1 MTDSQGEFAIKE
13 DKLLG
18 KDKSIITKK
27 CIIISSLCALLIIIV
42 ILLILIFTVFT
53 KKDKSD
59 KKSDQDTEDNTQ
71 IDTIPPEEMKKARES
86 FKQYNFTGDDP
97 SKVLSYN
104 LFVPENYTKEQKY
117 PLVMFISDR
126 SLVGKEVTAPITE
139 TVGGPIWATDTVQ
152 NKHPCFVLVP
162 QYNEGVVDGTW
173 NKSEY
178 FYITLKLISKLEEDY
193 NIDKNRIYGTGQSM
207 GAMTTLYLLAN
218 HQDLLAAGLIADGH
232 WLLEQLY
239 GLVNATFTFF
249 AAEGDPN
256 PFNTQNEVKEYFNN
270 NSYPY
275 GSLELINARENAE
288 VLNKEVDAMYQK
300 GYKQNFI
307 SFAKG
312 TVINPGSEEEGE
324 HMASFKYGFRLERV
338 RDWIFQQER
347 KE

>member
-1 MTDSQGEFAIKE
+1 MTDSGKEFENKE
-13 DKLLG
+13 DNLLEE
-18 KDKSIITKK
+18 DKSKINTK
-27 CIIISSLCALLIIIV
+27 CIIISAICVLLIIAIV
-42 ILLILIFTVFT
+42 LILIFTVFS
-53 KKDKSD
+53 KKDESDKSD
-59 KKSDQDTEDNTQ
+59 QSSEDNTQ
-71 IDTIPPEEMKKARES
+71 IDTIPPEEMNKARQS
-86 FKQYNFTGDDP
+86 FKQYNFTED

-104 LFVPENYTKEQKY
+104 LFIPENYTKDEKY
-117 PLVMFISDR
+117 PLVIFISDK
-126 SLVGKEVTAPITE
+126 SLVGKEVTAPITQ

-152 NKHPCFVLVP
+152 KKHPCFVLVP
-162 QYNEGVVDGTW
+162 QYNEGVVDGAW
-173 NKSEY
+173 NKSIY
-178 FYITLKLISKLEEDY
+178 LNITLNLISKLEEDY

-218 HQDLLAAGLIADGH
+218 HQDLFAAGLIADGH

-288 VLNKEVDAMYQK
+288 VLNKETDAMYQK
-300 GYKQNFI
+300 GNKQNFI

-312 TVINPGSEEEGE
+312 TVVNPGSEGKGE
-324 HMASFKYGFRLERV
+324 HMASFKYAYRLERV
-338 RDWIFQQER
+338 RDWIFEQVK

>member
-1 MTDSQGEFAIKE
+1 MTDSEREFENKE
-13 DKLLG
+13 DNLLEE
-18 KDKSIITKK
+18 DKSKINTK
-27 CIIISSLCALLIIIV
+27 CIIISAICILLIIAIV
-42 ILLILIFTVFT
+42 LILVFTVFS
-53 KKDKSD
+53 KKEENDKPDRGSEED
-59 KKSDQDTEDNTQ
+59 KTQ
-71 IDTIPPEEMKKARES
+71 IDTIPPEEMNKARQS
-86 FKQYNFTGDDP
+86 FKQYNFTED

-104 LFVPENYTKEQKY
+104 LFVPENYTKDEKY
-117 PLVMFISDR
+117 PLVMFISDK

-152 NKHPCFVLVP
+152 KKHPCFVLVP

-173 NKSEY
+173 KKSEY
-178 FYITLKLISKLEEDY
+178 LNITLNLISKLEKDY
-193 NIDKNRIYGTGQSM
+193 SIDKNRIYGTGQSM

-218 HQDLLAAGLIADGH
+218 HQDLFAAGLIADGH

-270 NSYPY
+270 ISYPY

-288 VLNKEVDAMYQK
+288 VLNKETDAMYQK
-300 GYKQNFI
+300 GNKQNFI

-312 TVINPGSEEEGE
+312 TVVNPGSEGKGE
-324 HMASFKYGFRLERV
+324 HMASFKYAYRLERV
-338 RDWIFQQER
+338 RDWIFEQEK

>member
-1 MTDSQGEFAIKE
+1 MTDSGKEFENKE
-13 DKLLG
+13 DNLLEE
-18 KDKSIITKK
+18 DKSKINTK
-27 CIIISSLCALLIIIV
+27 CIIISAICVLLIIAIV
-42 ILLILIFTVFT
+42 LILIFTVFS
-53 KKDKSD
+53 KKDESDKSD
-59 KKSDQDTEDNTQ
+59 QGSEDNTQ
-71 IDTIPPEEMKKARES
+71 IDTIPPEEMNKARQS
-86 FKQYNFTGDDP
+86 FKQYNFTED

-104 LFVPENYTKEQKY
+104 LFIPENYTKDEKY
-117 PLVMFISDR
+117 PLVMFISDK
-126 SLVGKEVTAPITE
+126 SLVGKEVTAPITQ

-152 NKHPCFVLVP
+152 KKHPCFVLVP

-173 NKSEY
+173 SKSIY
-178 FYITLKLISKLEEDY
+178 LNITLNLISKLEEDY

-218 HQDLLAAGLIADGH
+218 HQDLFAAGLIADGH

-275 GSLELINARENAE
+275 ASLELINARENAE
-288 VLNKEVDAMYQK
+288 VLNKETDAMYQK
-300 GYKQNFI
+300 GNKQNFI

-312 TVINPGSEEEGE
+312 TVVNPGSEGKGE
-324 HMASFKYGFRLERV
+324 HMASFKYAYRLERV
-338 RDWIFQQER
+338 RDWIFEQVK

>member
-1 MTDSQGEFAIKE
+1 MTDSGKEFENKE
-13 DKLLG
+13 DNLLEE
-18 KDKSIITKK
+18 DKSKINTK
-27 CIIISSLCALLIIIV
+27 CIIISAICVLLIIAIV
-42 ILLILIFTVFT
+42 LILIFTVFS
-53 KKDKSD
+53 KKDESDKSD
-59 KKSDQDTEDNTQ
+59 QSSEDNTQ
-71 IDTIPPEEMKKARES
+71 IDTIPPEEMNKARQS
-86 FKQYNFTGDDP
+86 FKQYNFTED

-104 LFVPENYTKEQKY
+104 LFIPENYTKDEKY
-117 PLVMFISDR
+117 PLVMFISDK
-126 SLVGKEVTAPITE
+126 SLVGKEVTAPITQ

-152 NKHPCFVLVP
+152 KKHPCFVLVP
-162 QYNEGVVDGTW
+162 QYNEGVVDGAW
-173 NKSEY
+173 NKSIY
-178 FYITLKLISKLEEDY
+178 LNITLNLISKLEEDY

-218 HQDLLAAGLIADGH
+218 HQDLFAAGLIADGH

-288 VLNKEVDAMYQK
+288 VLNKETDAMYQK
-300 GYKQNFI
+300 GNKQNFI

-312 TVINPGSEEEGE
+312 TVVNPGSEGKGE
-324 HMASFKYGFRLERV
+324 HMASFKYAYRLERV
-338 RDWIFQQER
+338 RDWIFEQVK

>member
-1 MTDSQGEFAIKE
+1 MVDSEGELANKE
-13 DKLLG
+13 DNLLEEEES
-18 KDKSIITKK
+18 KINKK
-27 CIIISSLCALLIIIV
+27 CIIISTTCVLLIIVIV
-42 ILLILIFTVFT
+42 LILVFTVFS
-53 KKDKSD
+53 KKDENDKSGQGSEDD
-59 KKSDQDTEDNTQ
+59 KTQ
-71 IDTIPPEEMKKARES
+71 IDTIPPEEMSKARQS
-86 FKQYNFTGDDP
+86 FKQYNFTDDS

-104 LFVPENYTKEQKY
+104 LFIPDNLTKNEKY
-117 PLVMFISDR
+117 PLVMFISDK

-152 NKHPCFVLVP
+152 KKHPCFVLVP

-178 FYITLKLISKLEEDY
+178 LNITLKLISKLEEDY
-193 NIDKNRIYGTGQSM
+193 SIDKNRIYGTGQSM
-207 GAMTTLYLLAN
+207 GAMATLYLLAN
-218 HQDLLAAGLIADGH
+218 HQDLFAAGLIADGH

-256 PFNTQNEVKEYFNN
+256 PFNTQNELKQYFNN

-288 VLNKEVDAMYQK
+288 ILNKETDAMYQK
-300 GYKQNFI
+300 GNKQNFI

-312 TVINPGSEEEGE
+312 TVVNPGSEGKGE
-324 HMASFKYGFRLERV
+324 HMASFKYAYRLERV
-338 RDWIFQQER
+338 RDWIFEQEK

>member
-1 MTDSQGEFAIKE
+1 MTDSGKEFENKE
-13 DKLLG
+13 DNLLEE
-18 KDKSIITKK
+18 DKSKINTK
-27 CIIISSLCALLIIIV
+27 CIIISAICVLLIIAIV
-42 ILLILIFTVFT
+42 LILIFTVFS
-53 KKDKSD
+53 KKDESDKSD
-59 KKSDQDTEDNTQ
+59 QSSEDNTQ
-71 IDTIPPEEMKKARES
+71 IDTIPPEEMNKARQS
-86 FKQYNFTGDDP
+86 FKQYNFTED

-104 LFVPENYTKEQKY
+104 LFIPENYTKDEKY
-117 PLVMFISDR
+117 PLVMFISDK

-152 NKHPCFVLVP
+152 KKHPCFVLVP

-173 NKSEY
+173 SKSEY
-178 FYITLKLISKLEEDY
+178 LNITLKLIAKLEEDY
-193 NIDKNRIYGTGQSM
+193 SIDKNRIYGTGQSM

-218 HQDLLAAGLIADGH
+218 HQDLFAAGLIADGH

-288 VLNKEVDAMYQK
+288 VLNKETDAMYQK
-300 GYKQNFI
+300 GNKQNFI

-312 TVINPGSEEEGE
+312 TVVNPGSEGKGE
-324 HMASFKYGFRLERV
+324 HMASFKYAYRLERV
-338 RDWIFQQER
+338 RDWIFEQEK

>member
-1 MTDSQGEFAIKE
+1 MTDSGKEFENKE
-13 DKLLG
+13 DNLLEE
-18 KDKSIITKK
+18 DKSKINTK
-27 CIIISSLCALLIIIV
+27 CIIISAICILLIIAIV
-42 ILLILIFTVFT
+42 LILVFTVFS
-53 KKDKSD
+53 KKEENDKPDRGSEED
-59 KKSDQDTEDNTQ
+59 KTQ
-71 IDTIPPEEMKKARES
+71 IDTIPPEEMNKARQS
-86 FKQYNFTGDDP
+86 FKQYNFTED

-104 LFVPENYTKEQKY
+104 LFVPENYTKDEKY
-117 PLVMFISDR
+117 PLVMFISDK

-152 NKHPCFVLVP
+152 KKHPCFVLVP

-173 NKSEY
+173 KKSEY
-178 FYITLKLISKLEEDY
+178 LNITLNLISKLEKDY
-193 NIDKNRIYGTGQSM
+193 SIDKNRIYGTGQSM

-218 HQDLLAAGLIADGH
+218 HQDLFAAGLIADGH

-270 NSYPY
+270 ISYPY

-288 VLNKEVDAMYQK
+288 VLNKETDAMYQK
-300 GYKQNFI
+300 GNKQNFI

-312 TVINPGSEEEGE
+312 TVVNPGSEGKGE
-324 HMASFKYGFRLERV
+324 HMASFKYAYRLERV
-338 RDWIFQQER
+338 REWIFEQEK

>member
-1 MTDSQGEFAIKE
+1 MTDSGKEFENKE
-13 DKLLG
+13 DNLLEE
-18 KDKSIITKK
+18 DKSKINTK
-27 CIIISSLCALLIIIV
+27 CIIISAICVLLIIAIV
-42 ILLILIFTVFT
+42 LILIFTVFS
-53 KKDKSD
+53 KKDESDKSD
-59 KKSDQDTEDNTQ
+59 QSSEDNTQ
-71 IDTIPPEEMKKARES
+71 IDTIPPEEMNKARQS
-86 FKQYNFTGDDP
+86 FKQYNFTED

-104 LFVPENYTKEQKY
+104 LFIPENYTKDEKY
-117 PLVMFISDR
+117 PLVMFISDK
-126 SLVGKEVTAPITE
+126 SLVGKEVIAPITQ

-152 NKHPCFVLVP
+152 KKHPCFVLVP
-162 QYNEGVVDGTW
+162 QYNEGVVDGAW
-173 NKSEY
+173 NKSIY
-178 FYITLKLISKLEEDY
+178 LNITLNLISKLEEDY

-218 HQDLLAAGLIADGH
+218 HQDLFAAGLIADGH

-288 VLNKEVDAMYQK
+288 VLNKETDAMYQK
-300 GYKQNFI
+300 GNKQNFI

-312 TVINPGSEEEGE
+312 TVVNPGSEGKGE
-324 HMASFKYGFRLERV
+324 HMASFKYAYRLERV
-338 RDWIFQQER
+338 RDWIFEQVK